1 MPDSPTV
8 HQRRLRIDLR
18 RAREAAG
25 LTQEQAAK
33 GLEWSLSKIIRIE
46 GGTVRVAVSDV
57 RVMLQQYGVPQERF
71 DEFLTLARAARE
83 TAWWSAYRRIL
94 SPQLAELIGF
104 ESAAGVSRE
113 FQPLIIPG
121 LLQTSAY
128 AREILSSLRGEDAA
142 DQIDELVE
150 VRIRRQEIFEGDTP
164 PRFFFV
170 IDEAAISRPVG
181 GDAVMRSQLSHLL
194 EMAKRPNV
202 TIEIVPF
209 ARGAHPGLVGPFNLI
224 EFAEPEDD
232 DVLYL
237 EGAQGELIG
246 RDYREEVVRYREK
259 FEALRRLSLGPEGS
273 AVLLNTVAESL

>member
-83 TAWWSAYRRIL
+83 TAWWSAYRRVL

-164 PRFFFV
+164 QGSSSSSTRPRS
-170 IDEAAISRPVG
+170 AGRS
-181 GDAVMRSQLSHLL
+181 AVMR
-194 EMAKRPNV
+194 
-202 TIEIVPF
+202 
-209 ARGAHPGLVGPFNLI
+209 
-224 EFAEPEDD
+224 
-232 DVLYL
+232 
-237 EGAQGELIG
+237 
-246 RDYREEVVRYREK
+246 
-259 FEALRRLSLGPEGS
+259 
-273 AVLLNTVAESL
+273 